1 MVTGIYDPSIDKID
15 LGAEPFDQFSER
27 FRVWESCEGPLLYDV
42 EGTPYLDLQIRRR
55 QSH

>member
-27 FRVWESCEGPLLYDV
+27 FRVWESCEGSLLYDA